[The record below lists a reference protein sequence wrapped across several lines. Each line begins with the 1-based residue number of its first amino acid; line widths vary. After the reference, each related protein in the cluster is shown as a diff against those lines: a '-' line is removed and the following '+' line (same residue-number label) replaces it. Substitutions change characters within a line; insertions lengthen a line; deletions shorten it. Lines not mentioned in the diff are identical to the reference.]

1 METLTNTSIWQ
12 SAWLM
17 PIIYSLFIAGSF
29 FLGIFLTA
37 LKHRPY
43 FQANSNNY
51 WLVIVAVL
59 FAAGFISVTYF
70 GSSPVWA
77 LLAFGIGAFVK
88 FSEIT
93 TEAARRNFLKERAA
107 AIERIKVVKEELQ
120 ARTSDEEIVIFE
132 ISNWSGFQTSAVIQ
146 FALASGLTVV
156 VESNYSDR
164 TVHLKLSG
172 ALERDLELGS

>member
-12 SAWLM
+12 SAWLV
-17 PIIYSLFIAGSF
+17 PILYSLFIAGNL

-37 LKHRPY
+37 AKRRPY
-43 FQANSNNY
+43 FQANSNHF
-51 WLVIVAVL
+51 WLVILTLL
-59 FAAGFISVTYF
+59 FASGFVSETYF

-88 FSEIT
+88 FSELT
-93 TEAARRNFLKERAA
+93 TEEARRNFLKERAA

-120 ARTSDEEIVIFE
+120 ARTSDEETVIFE

-156 VESNYSDR
+156 VESNYSDQ